1 MSERNGG
8 EKKNRQN
15 KEIKSKKCHASSHWN
30 HVTMVAGLSGGRG
43 WTKRKQKRE
52 TEETI
57 DTLALNDMFRTD
69 GGVVG
74 GHGLG
79 GEEGGDIR
87 SGSTET
93 KLKHFSCESVTN
105 ESCAEDA
112 WGTQESGL
120 LCQMTSNYPSVS
132 Q

>member
-1 MSERNGG
+1 MSRFFSCVNL
-8 EKKNRQN
+8 
-15 KEIKSKKCHASSHWN
+15 
-30 HVTMVAGLSGGRG
+30 VTVVAGGRG

-79 GEEGGDIR
+79 GEEGGCDIR
-87 SGSTET
+87 AGSTET
-93 KLKHFSCESVTN
+93 KLKRFSCESVTN